1 MTASHFYIKFNLS
14 GRPRGAHFLFIFLN
28 LVYNLSMDAILRGL
42 NPPQA
47 EAVKT
52 TEGPVLVLAGAGSGK
67 TKVLTHRI
75 ANIIAHGTRPDQILA
90 VTFTNK
96 AAKEMRIR
104 LWNLLEQQRQNAS
117 RAYLESQE
125 GSPDSEVGNDGSSAE
140 KPLESPK
147 NSLKHEKP
155 TPNDLKI
162 TLFDEKSLTKPE
174 YTPNVKSEP
183 SRNFMRYM
191 GTFHGICV
199 RLLHIEHEAA
209 GIGANFTIYDTEDQ
223 LTLIRRIMREMKL
236 TADKSLTSKNAQ
248 SMISHYQNMGMT
260 PADAKR
266 DAYYPNQ
273 KRTAEIYARYEQEK
287 RAADALDFDDLLTK
301 TAEMFEKNPEVR
313 RKWQEKFKYIL
324 IDEYQDTN
332 AVQYKLIKSLVNEN
346 RNICVVGDDWQSIY
360 SWRGADFTNILN
372 FERDFPGAKVIKL
385 EQNYRSTGNILAASQ
400 KIINQNK
407 TRTEKTLFTE
417 AGDGEPIA
425 IEGVMDE
432 TAEANYVAR
441 QIMSME
447 PKRGN
452 FSDFAVLYRT
462 NAQSSAF
469 EKAFIAARIPYK
481 IIGGVRFYDRK
492 EVKDVLALLKLIVN
506 PLDRVS
512 FERVVKNILSGVGPA
527 SVQKVFDYL
536 NEHPEKNLADL
547 EGLKLTAKA
556 NAGVI
561 KVENFLKTM
570 RVNKDITTPEIIERI
585 VDYFN
590 FGSLLRTDTPDG
602 EERMQNIEV
611 LASNAS
617 VYDTLEEFLEDAALL
632 SSADESA
639 GDNVVSLMTLHAA
652 KGLEFPVV
660 FMVGLEEGLFP
671 SSRADNSVDELEE
684 ERRLAYVGMTRAM
697 EQLFLT
703 FAGSRFSFGGRNY
716 NSPSRFLLEI
726 GYEPYGTGAF
736 GESGAFHS
744 SGGFGILGGDPDGE
758 FGEPTSISDI
768 PSGDYSD
775 FDVDFDPFPDDLPVW
790 EG

>member
-1 MTASHFYIKFNLS
+1 
-14 GRPRGAHFLFIFLN
+14 
-28 LVYNLSMDAILRGL
+28 MDAILRGL

-96 AAKEMRIR
+96 AAKEMRVR
-104 LWNLLEQQRQNAS
+104 LWNLLESQRKNALREQRDRAQGLKGLKIEKSSSLEASEGPTNSEPDNHSLFNQNTLKSPKTAS
-117 RAYLESQE
+117 KTQN
-125 GSPDSEVGNDGSSAE
+125 DSKNDG
-140 KPLESPK
+140 
-147 NSLKHEKP
+147 
-155 TPNDLKI
+155 
-162 TLFDEKSLTKPE
+162 
-174 YTPNVKSEP
+174 P
-183 SRNFMRYM
+183 SRNFMSYM

-199 RLLHIEHEAA
+199 RILHIEHKAA

-223 LTLIRRIMREMKL
+223 LTLIRRIMREMKITGDKTL
-236 TADKSLTSKNAQ
+236 TPKNAQ
-248 SMISHYQNMGMT
+248 NAISHYQNLGLK

-266 DAYYPNQ
+266 EAYYPNQ
-273 KRTAEIYARYEQEK
+273 KRTAEIYERYEQEK
-287 RAADALDFDDLLTK
+287 RAADALDFDDLLSK
-301 TAEMFEKNPEVR
+301 TAEMLERNAEVR
-313 RKWQEKFKYIL
+313 HKWQDKFKYIL

-332 AVQYKLIKSLVNEN
+332 AVQYKLIKSLVNKD

-407 TRTEKTLFTE
+407 TRTEKKLFTE
-417 AGDGEPIA
+417 AGDGEPVT
-425 IEGVMDE
+425 IEGVVDE
-432 TAEANYVAR
+432 TAEANYIAR
-441 QIMSME
+441 QILNLE
-447 PKRGN
+447 PKLGS
-452 FSDFAVLYRT
+452 FSNFAVLYRT

-469 EKAFIAARIPYK
+469 EKAFIAAKIPYK

-492 EVKDVLALLKLIVN
+492 EVKDVLAILKLIVN

-512 FERVVKNILSGVGPA
+512 FERVVKNILSGIGPA
-527 SVQKVFDYL
+527 SVEKVFTYL
-536 NEHPEKNLADL
+536 NEHPEYNLANLGD
-547 EGLKLTAKA
+547 LKLSAKA
-556 NAGVI
+556 QTGVA
-561 KVENFLKTM
+561 KLEKFLHKM
-570 RVNKDITTPEIIERI
+570 QSDQDITAAEMIEQI
-585 VDYFN
+585 VDQFN

-671 SSRADNSVDELEE
+671 SSRSDGSADELEE

-697 EQLFLT
+697 QQLFLT
-703 FAGSRFSFGGRNY
+703 FAGSRYSFGGRNY
-716 NSPSRFLLEI
+716 NSPSRFLLEL
-726 GYEPYGTGAF
+726 GYEPYGSGNF
-736 GESGAFHS
+736 GESGVFHS
-744 SGGFGILGGDPDGE
+744 ASENFGILGGDPDGE
-758 FGEPTSISDI
+758 FGDATT
-768 PSGDYSD
+768 SD
-775 FDVDFDPFPDDLPVW
+775 FSNDFSDFESDFDPFPEDLPVW

>member
-1 MTASHFYIKFNLS
+1 
-14 GRPRGAHFLFIFLN
+14 
-28 LVYNLSMDAILRGL
+28 MDAILRGL
-42 NPPQA
+42 NPPQV
-47 EAVKT
+47 EAVQT
-52 TEGPVLVLAGAGSGK
+52 LEGPVLVLAGAGSGK

-96 AAKEMRIR
+96 AAKEMRVR
-104 LWNLLEQQRQNAS
+104 LWNLLESRRQGVAQLQDAS
-117 RAYLESQE
+117 QSQ
-125 GSPDSEVGNDGSSAE
+125 DTA
-140 KPLESPK
+140 
-147 NSLKHEKP
+147 
-155 TPNDLKI
+155 PN
-162 TLFDEKSLTKPE
+162 
-174 YTPNVKSEP
+174 
-183 SRNFMRYM
+183 RNFMKYM

-199 RLLHIEHEAA
+199 RILHIEHQAA
-209 GIGANFTIYDTEDQ
+209 GVGANFTIYDTEDQ

-236 TADKSLTSKNAQ
+236 TGDKSLTPKNAQ
-248 SMISHYQNMGMT
+248 NAISHYQNLGMK
-260 PADAKR
+260 PADAR
-266 DAYYPNQ
+266 REAYYPNQ
-273 KRTAEIYARYEQEK
+273 KKIVEIYERYEQEK
-287 RAADALDFDDLLTK
+287 RAADALDFDDLLSK
-301 TAEMFEKNPEVR
+301 AAEMFEKNAEVR
-313 RKWQEKFKYIL
+313 HKWQERFKYIL

-332 AVQYKLIKSLVNEN
+332 AVQYRLIKSLVNEH

-385 EQNYRSTGNILAASQ
+385 EQNYRSTGNILTASQ

-417 AGDGEPIA
+417 AGDGDPVT

-441 QIMSME
+441 QILLME
-447 PKRGN
+447 AERGN

-469 EKAFIAARIPYK
+469 EKAFIAAKIPYK

-492 EVKDVLALLKLIVN
+492 EVKDVLALLKLIAN

-512 FERVVKNILSGVGPA
+512 FERVTKNILSGVGPA
-527 SVQKVFDYL
+527 SVEKIFVYL
-536 NEHPEKNLADL
+536 NEHPEQNLANL
-547 EGLKLTAKA
+547 GELKLSARA
-556 NAGVI
+556 DVAVR
-561 KVENFLKTM
+561 KVEEFLQTM
-570 RVNKDITTPEIIERI
+570 RVELDNQNITAAEIIENI
-585 VDYFN
+585 VDQFN
-590 FGSLLRTDTPDG
+590 FGALLRTDTPDG
-602 EERMQNIEV
+602 TERMQNIEV

-617 VYDTLEEFLEDAALL
+617 AYDTLEEFLEDAALL

-671 SSRADNSVDELEE
+671 SSRSDNSLEELEE

-697 EQLFLT
+697 QELFLT
-703 FAGSRFSFGGRNY
+703 FAGSRYGFGGRNY
-716 NSPSRFLLEI
+716 NAPSRFLLEL
-726 GYEPYGTGAF
+726 GYEPYGSGAF
-736 GESGAFHS
+736 GESGEFR
-744 SGGFGILGGDPDGE
+744 SGSEMMDGVLYGGGSFGILGGDPDGE
-758 FGEPTSISDI
+758 FGATAS
-768 PSGDYSD
+768 PSVESTGKDDFSD
-775 FDVDFDPFPDDLPVW
+775 FDEDFDPFPEDLPVW